1 MLDPGTRIADR
12 YTVLRLIGM
21 GGMGGVYEIRGD
33 ALANRLALKVIR
45 SEYIDNAQLR
55 ARLEREA
62 KIQSTLDHPGIAR
75 VIDLVDHEG
84 SPAIVMEY
92 VDAPTLQDVLA
103 QGLPAHARVREILME
118 LTSALDAAHER
129 GIVHRD
135 IKPENVFV
143 VPYKG
148 GRARCKLIDFGIA
161 RQVSAHED
169 ATKLTRA
176 QSFVGTYA
184 YASPEQITAS
194 GTVDARSDLYSL
206 GVLLWEMLS
215 GVAPYDHLESGYSMQ
230 VAVVNEPLPHLPSD
244 VPPDLATLVAELT
257 RKSPDERP
265 QTASEVLG
273 RLGQHRGSQTA
284 ASGSASS
291 PQATVLEDHP
301 GNPASPR
308 ANATVVESTEPHAPQ
323 ADGLVYPPSPS
334 KLSSHPPSLLSR
346 LFARSVDEVVPQ
358 LLTLTCVGIIL
369 YPFLMARR
377 GMEEAST
384 GQTMFNLRLMDSS
397 SGRPASPNQV
407 VARNLIDL
415 FVIQLPL
422 LGVIWPVS
430 WVVFPLPLLA
440 AFWLM
445 ITAGTEIFI
454 AAITSDGR
462 RVADYLCGTR
472 META

>member
-62 KIQSTLDHPGIAR
+62 KIQSTLDHPGIAK
-75 VIDLVDHEG
+75 VIDLLDHEG

-103 QGLPAHARVREILME
+103 QGVPAHGRVREILME
-118 LTSALDAAHER
+118 LASALDAAHER

-143 VPYKG
+143 LPYKG
-148 GRARCKLIDFGIA
+148 GRVRCKLIDFGIA
-161 RQVSAHED
+161 RQVLGNED

-215 GVAPYDHLESGYSMQ
+215 GVPPYDHLESAYSMQ
-230 VAVVNEPLPHLPSD
+230 VAVVNDALPELPTD
-244 VPPDLATLVAELT
+244 VPADLAALVAELT

-265 QTASEVLG
+265 QAASEVLS
-273 RLGQHRGSQTA
+273 RLEQHRASQSTGSPNIST
-284 ASGSASS
+284 
-291 PQATVLEDHP
+291 PQATVFEEAVQP
-301 GNPASPR
+301 PVTR
-308 ANATVVESTEPHAPQ
+308 TKATVVESSGPRATSP
-323 ADGLVYPPSPS
+323 DGLVYPPSPIS
-334 KLSSHPPSLLSR
+334 NSPSLLSR
-346 LFARSVDEVVPQ
+346 IFARLVDEVVPQ
-358 LLTLTCVGIIL
+358 LLTLTCIGIIV

-377 GMEEAST
+377 GMDEAST
-384 GQTMFNLRLMDSS
+384 GQAMFNLRLMDCQT
-397 SGRPASPNQV
+397 GRPASRNQV
-407 VARNLIDL
+407 LARNLIDL
-415 FVIQLPL
+415 VVIQLPL
-422 LGVIWPVS
+422 LGVIWPIS
-430 WVVFPLPLLA
+430 WVLIPLPILA
-440 AFWLM
+440 ALWLM
-445 ITAGTEIFI
+445 VTAGTELFI
-454 AAITSDGR
+454 AAVTSDGR
-462 RVADYLCGTR
+462 RGADYLCGTR